1 MKIPNYDN
9 NKNEAKKRSL
19 NNFLNEEFRM
29 LICGQSNCGK
39 TNLLMHILRKPLVFY
54 DKIIFHTPNRH
65 QDKIKD
71 LESLMDDIS
80 EKVGYGV
87 MEIKTADEIMDTE
100 EYPNNNR
107 KIVVFDDLINCC
119 DKIQSKI
126 ANHYSDGRHHNI
138 SPIYLSQ
145 SYYDVPQKIRL
156 NSSHMLLYP
165 PATKN
170 HSNLIG
176 KENRI
181 DPNSFDKLMPFE
193 FLFIDKENKTCKKNF
208 DEIV

>member
-1 MKIPNYDN
+1 MKIPNYDDN
-9 NKNEAKKRSL
+9 RKKDKKRSL

-39 TNLLMHILRKPLVFY
+39 TNLLMHILRRPLVVY

-80 EKVGYGV
+80 KKVGYNV
-87 MEIKTADEIMDTE
+87 MEIKTADE
-100 EYPNNNR
+100 
-107 KIVVFDDLINCC
+107 IVVFDDLINCC

-126 ANHYSDGRHHNI
+126 ANHFTDGRHHNV

-145 SYYDVPQKIRL
+145 SYYDVPSKIRS

-165 PATKN
+165 PTTKN
-170 HSNLIG
+170 YSNMIG

-181 DPNSFDKLMPFE
+181 DPNLFDKLKPQFE
-193 FLFIDKENKTCKKNF
+193 FLFIDKEKKSCKKNF

>member
-9 NKNEAKKRSL
+9 KRKKDTKRSL

-39 TNLLMHILRKPLVFY
+39 TNLLMHILRRPRVVF

-80 EKVGYGV
+80 QEVGYDV
-87 MEIKTADEIMDTE
+87 MAIKTADEIMDTE
-100 EYPNNNR
+100 EYSDNNR

-119 DKIQSKI
+119 DKIESKI
-126 ANHYSDGRHHNI
+126 ANHFTDGRHNI
-138 SPIYLSQ
+138 SPIYFLSQ
-145 SYYDVPQKIRL
+145 SYYDD
-156 NSSHMLLYP
+156 P
-165 PATKN
+165 PATKK

-181 DPNSFDKLMPFE
+181 NPNLFEKLRPYE
-193 FLFIDKENKTCKKNF
+193 FLFIDKEKKSCKKNF